1 MRRSRIVSLN
11 QTFFSRRKLKAVL
24 LAAFTIGLLSAT
36 LSKAMNFNGSP
47 ARISPVQAM
56 DALPTILFVT
66 QPPFGSDFASANA
79 VFGNHNPYTGDTP
92 RGGDLYI
99 RYGDGSLRNLT
110 AEAGYGVKVGEEI
123 AVREPS
129 VHWSGAKALFAMV
142 IGGTTKNDYS
152 EVYWQIY
159 EVSGIGKG
167 EQVSIRRLPQP
178 SDSNNVSPLYGTDD
192 RILFTSD
199 RPHNADKF
207 NYPQLDEY
215 ESQPTNTGIW
225 SMNASGS
232 DLRLLDHA
240 VSGDF
245 TPIIASDGRV
255 IFTRWDHLQRDQQ
268 NDDSG
273 GYGAFNYQSE
283 WSLAKLNSFAE
294 IFPEPRRS
302 PNRAQFHGHTIN
314 QFFPWQVN
322 EDGSGLETLNHIGR
336 HELVGYFDSSH
347 DGLPEFIAPQTRRT
361 AERYLQIKEDPAR
374 PGYFVGTNAPE
385 FYTHAAGQIIGLN
398 APESANPDQMQ
409 FDYITSPVTRSYY
422 DAGQTP
428 PQNHPGLFRNPTPLT
443 NGALIAVRTTYPVA
457 DRAINGVLSSRYDF
471 HLSRLQR
478 QPDGYWSPVE
488 RVLQN
493 PITKT
498 ISYWDNQ
505 TYAQLNYSGVLWELD
520 PVEVRARPRPQRHN
534 SPLPDIEKQILSDE
548 LGGQSGIDQLQT
560 FLEARNLAL
569 IVSRDVTRRA
579 DRQQDVSLRI
589 ANGTAQTVDPGTTPV
604 DLAYMQF
611 FQGDLVRGYTEHNR
625 GGRRPIAQPMRD
637 GLNPALAGAPL
648 TSVKLGSDGSLAA
661 LVPARRALSWQMT
674 KPNGEAV
681 VRERYWLTFAPGE
694 IRSCTNCHGLNTNDV
709 VMRQPAPTNPPQAL
723 RDLLRW
729 YRATFPTA
737 INRIANVSATSY
749 DPALLAS
756 ESIAVAF
763 GSNLATATA
772 TATGSLPTTL
782 AGTTVKVKDVAG
794 TERAAPVFFVSP
806 TQVNYLIP
814 AGTSPGLALVT
825 IANSSGQQSQSAVQ
839 IASVAPG
846 VFTANATGKGVAAAS
861 ILRIK
866 ADGSQSYESAG
877 IYDPAQNQFV
887 ARPIDL
893 GPATDQVFLILFGG
907 GIRFRSDLTNVKI
920 KAGGVDAPV
929 SFAGSQGGFIGLDQI
944 NARLPRSLIG
954 KGEVDVVL
962 SVEGKAANVVKIA
975 VK

>member
-1 MRRSRIVSLN
+1 MRRSRIVSLSLAAV
-11 QTFFSRRKLKAVL
+11 SRRKLKAALIATFAV
-24 LAAFTIGLLSAT
+24 AALNAALNLDWFQTRT
-36 LSKAMNFNGSP
+36 SP
-47 ARISPVQAM
+47 AQASVHAM

-66 QPPFGSDFASANA
+66 QPPFGGDFASANA
-79 VFGNHNPYTGDTP
+79 VFGNHNPYTGSAP

-110 AEAGYGVKVGEEI
+110 ADAGYGTKPGEEI

-152 EVYWQIY
+152 PVYWQIY
-159 EVSGIGKG
+159 EVTGIGKG
-167 EQVSIRRLPQP
+167 EPTSIRRLPQP

-192 RILFTSD
+192 RILFTTD

-225 SMNASGS
+225 SMNSNGS

-283 WSLAKLNSFAE
+283 WSATKLSSFAE

-336 HELVGYFDSSH
+336 HELISYFDSSH
-347 DGLPEFIAPQTRRT
+347 DGLPEFIASETRRT
-361 AERYLQIKEDPAR
+361 AERFLQIKEDPAR
-374 PGYFVGTNAPE
+374 PGYFIGTNAPE
-385 FYTHAAGQIIGLN
+385 FYTHAAGQIIGLF

-409 FDYITSPVTRSYY
+409 FDYITSPATRSYY
-422 DAGQTP
+422 DTGQTP

-443 NGALIAVRTTYPVA
+443 NGALIAVRTTYPVS
-457 DRAINGVLSSRYDF
+457 DRPTNGVLSSRYDF

-478 QPDGYWSPVE
+478 QQDGYWSPME
-488 RVLQN
+488 RVIQN
-493 PITKT
+493 PILKT

-505 TYAQLNYSGVLWELD
+505 TYTQLNYSGAMWELD
-520 PVEVRARPRPQRHN
+520 PVEVRARPLPQRHAT
-534 SPLPDIEKQILSDE
+534 PLPNIEQQILAEE
-548 LGGQSGIDQLQT
+548 LGGQNGIDQLKT

-589 ANGTAQTVDPGTTPV
+589 AGGTAQTTDPGTMPV

-611 FQGDLVRGYTEHNR
+611 FQGDLVRGYANYSR

-637 GLNPALAGAPL
+637 GLNPALTGAPI
-648 TSVKLGSDGSLAA
+648 TSVKLANDGSMAA

-674 KPNGEAV
+674 KPNGDAV
-681 VRERYWLTFAPGE
+681 VRERYWITFAAGE
-694 IRSCTNCHGLNTNDV
+694 IRSCTNCHGLNSTDV

-737 INRIANVSATSY
+737 INRTANVSAASY
-749 DPALLAS
+749 DSALLAG

-763 GSNLATATA
+763 GSNLAMTTAA
-772 TATGSLPTTL
+772 ANGSLPTTL

-794 TERAAPVFFVSP
+794 TERAAPLFFVSP
-806 TQVNYLIP
+806 TQVNYQIP
-814 AGTSPGLALVT
+814 VGTSPGLALVT

-846 VFTANATGKGVAAAS
+846 LFTANATGKGVAAAS

-866 ADGSQSYESAG
+866 ADGSQSYESVG
-877 IYDPAQNQFV
+877 MYDPAQNQFV

-893 GPATDQVFLILFGG
+893 GASTDQVFLILFGG
-907 GIRFRSDLTNVKI
+907 GVRFRGDLSNVKV
-920 KAGGVDAPV
+920 KVGGLDAPV
-929 SFAGSQGGFIGLDQI
+929 SFAGAQGGFVGLDQI
-944 NARLPRSLIG
+944 NARLSRSLIG

-962 SVEGKAANVVKIA
+962 IVDGKAANIVK
-975 VK
+975 VSFK

>member
-1 MRRSRIVSLN
+1 MRRSRIVSLG
-11 QTFFSRRKLKAVL
+11 QASFSRHRLKAVL
-24 LAAFTIGLLSAT
+24 IAVFAIGFFSAAI
-36 LSKAMNFNGSP
+36 NFHGFH
-47 ARISPVQAM
+47 ARISPVRAM
-56 DALPTILFVT
+56 DALPTIMFVT
-66 QPPFGSDFASANA
+66 QPPFGGDFASANA
-79 VFGNHNPYTGDTP
+79 VFGNHNPYTGSSP

-110 AEAGYGVKVGEEI
+110 AEAGYGAKPGEEI

-129 VHWSGAKALFAMV
+129 VHWSGAKALFSMV

-152 EVYWQIY
+152 PVFWQIY
-159 EVSGIGKG
+159 EVTGIGKG
-167 EQVSIRRLPQP
+167 EPVSIRRLPQP
-178 SDSNNVSPLYGTDD
+178 PDSNNVSPLYGTDD

-225 SMNASGS
+225 SMNPNGS

-283 WSLAKLNSFAE
+283 GIATKLNSFAE
-294 IFPEPRRS
+294 LFPEPRTS

-336 HELVGYFDSSH
+336 HELLSYFDSSH
-347 DGLPEFIAPQTRRT
+347 NGLPEFIAPETRRT
-361 AERYLQIKEDPAR
+361 AERFLQIKEDPAH

-385 FYTHAAGQIIGLN
+385 FYTHAAGQIIGLL

-409 FDYITSPVTRSYY
+409 FDYLTSPATRSYY
-422 DAGQTP
+422 DDGQTP

-457 DRAINGVLSSRYDF
+457 DRAINGVLSARYDF

-478 QPDGYWSPVE
+478 QQDGYWSPME

-505 TYAQLNYSGVLWELD
+505 TYAQLNYSGALWELD
-520 PVEVRARPRPQRHN
+520 PVEVHARARPQRHAT
-534 SPLPDIEKQILSDE
+534 PLPNIEQQILTEE
-548 LGGQSGIDQLQT
+548 LGGQNGIDQLKT

-579 DRQQDVSLRI
+579 DRQQDVNLRI
-589 ANGTAQTVDPGTTPV
+589 AGGTEQTADPGTTPV
-604 DLAYMQF
+604 DLAYLQF
-611 FQGDLVRGYTEHNR
+611 FQGDLVRGYANNR
-625 GGRRPIAQPMRD
+625 AGRRPIAQPMHD
-637 GLNPALAGAPL
+637 GLNPTLTGAPM
-648 TSVKLGSDGSLAA
+648 TSVKLAGDGSMAA
-661 LVPARRALSWQMT
+661 LVPARRALTWQLT
-674 KPNGEAV
+674 KPTGEAV
-681 VRERYWLTFAPGE
+681 VRERYWVTFAAGE
-694 IRSCTNCHGLNTNDV
+694 IRSCTNCHGLNTTDV
-709 VMRQPAPTNPPQAL
+709 VMHQPAPTNPPQAL

-729 YRATFPTA
+729 YRATFPA
-737 INRIANVSATSY
+737 PINRLANVSATSY
-749 DPALLAS
+749 DPTPLAG

-772 TATGSLPTTL
+772 VATNSLPTTL
-782 AGTTVKVKDVAG
+782 AGTTVKVKDAAG
-794 TERAAPVFFVSP
+794 TERPAPLFFVSP
-806 TQVNYLIP
+806 TQVNYQIP

-825 IANSSGQQSQSAVQ
+825 IVNSGGQISQSAVQ

-846 VFTANATGKGVAAAS
+846 LFTANATGKGVAAAS

-866 ADGSQSYESAG
+866 ADGSQSYEPVG

-893 GPATDQVFLILFGG
+893 GPPSDQVFLILFGG
-907 GIRFRSDLTNVKI
+907 GIRFRSDLSNVKV

-929 SFAGSQGGFIGLDQI
+929 SFAGAQGGFIGLDQI
-944 NARLPRSLIG
+944 NARLPRSLMG
-954 KGEVDVVL
+954 KGEVEVALIVD
-962 SVEGKAANVVKIA
+962 GKAANVVNVGFK
-975 VK
+975 